1 MICLDTSYLVR
12 GLIAA
17 TPEAT
22 NLLKWIKK
30 GEVLCASSIAWYE
43 FACGPVDP
51 EGLKLGRSL
60 LAGGILPFD
69 EMQAAQAA
77 RLFNAVGRLRRLR
90 VDAIDLLYQHRVD
103 PNVPIEDVAGT
114 VKDLIKEGKVKYF
127 GMS

>member
-17 TPEAT
+17 TPEAA

-90 VDAIDLLYQHRVD
+90 VDAI
-103 PNVPIEDVAGT
+103 VAAAAIAAGASLAT
-114 VKDLIKEGKVKYF
+114 GNQRDFLPFVAQGLKLI
-127 GMS
+127 

>member
-17 TPEAT
+17 TPEAAS
-22 NLLKWIKK
+22 LIKWIRK

-43 FACGPVDP
+43 FACGPVDA
-51 EGLKLGRSL
+51 EGLKLCKSL

-77 RLFNAVGRLRRLR
+77 RLFNATGRLRRLR
-90 VDAIDLLYQHRVD
+90 VDAIVAAAAM
-103 PNVPIEDVAGT
+103 VAGASLAT
-114 VKDLIKEGKVKYF
+114 SNKRDFLPFVGQGLKLT
-127 GMS
+127 